1 MSRPTVMKL
10 SYFPGCSLAT
20 TARESNQSLIRACQL
35 MGLELVELHDW
46 NCCGSSSA
54 HSLDQELGLALAARN
69 LALAPPERPLL
80 IMCPGCFKNL
90 FSAQVH
96 LKRSPDLRRA
106 QERKWGA
113 PISPELKI
121 VNFLEILRFFQRM
134 EQAGLQKRLKGRK
147 SLAGLRIA
155 PYYGCMNMLPP
166 DLRRAQPSA
175 GLMEEPL
182 QALGAR
188 PVSWPESNR
197 CCGTYLSA
205 TRPDIATPLVNRI
218 MQSAIT
224 AGAEC
229 LVTACAMCQL
239 NVEIRTTLEQRLPI
253 LHFSE
258 IFALALGASE
268 VGNWFGR
275 HLVDP
280 MPLLRQKGLV

>member
-1 MSRPTVMKL
+1 MSNSPVMRL

-35 MGLELVELHDW
+35 MGLELVELADW

-69 LALAPPERPLL
+69 LALAPPDRPLL

-90 FSAQVH
+90 FSAHVY
-96 LKRSPDLRRA
+96 LKRSPDMRRA

-113 PISPELKI
+113 PISPDLEI
-121 VNFLEILRFFQRM
+121 VNFLEILRFFQRL
-134 EQAGLQKRLKGRK
+134 EQAGLHLRIEKKK
-147 SLAGLRIA
+147 DLAGLKIA

-166 DLRRAQPSA
+166 DLRRAQPTG

-182 QALGAR
+182 QSLGAQT
-188 PVSWPESNR
+188 VSWPESNR

-218 MQSAIT
+218 MRSAVE

-239 NVEIRTTLEQRLPI
+239 NMEIRTTLEHKLPI

-258 IFALALGASE
+258 IFALALGAGE
-268 VGNWFGR
+268 ADRWFGR

-280 MPLLRQKGLV
+280 MPLLRHKSLV